1 MQNLGRE
8 GLQVRSNGLDL
19 FLDFVCARS
28 CMISKS

>member
-19 FLDFVCARS
+19 FLDLFVRLCQ
-28 CMISKS
+28 KYYNL